1 MAAMLA
7 AVCLLC
13 AAPANATV
21 TNLLAYAP
29 SPLDNPLR
37 GLMPACSPA
46 SAVAG
51 FPHSLQYT
59 SLSVA
64 SVMTGP
70 TNFNWAQLEH
80 YITSATNDGCQLV
93 FRPYLDFPGAPTGIP
108 QYLLN
113 DGITTYLYAIDG
125 GGLCPDYYDPNLQ
138 AAVLGF
144 IAAMGAK
151 YDNDPR
157 IAFIEVGLLG
167 LWGEWHCD
175 GSVAGEW
182 APLAFQQQVL
192 AAYVAAFPNTKLL
205 VRYPVGPLNMYDNNS
220 IPMAC
225 NRALP
230 IGYHDDSFCTD
241 TLGSA
246 WTSFFVP
253 AEVTAGWAATNKW
266 MTSPI
271 GGQMTPSL
279 WTSVWQTPT
288 AAPTGQDFPSCVAA
302 THATYL
308 LDIGVFAAGWNTNA
322 GYQNA
327 LAGAALLGYELYVP
341 QVLDWIDVNT
351 DGSKTLYAAMFV
363 TNTGAAPFYY
373 NWQVEL
379 AAVDPFGNILAT
391 WFPSYQI
398 SKAVPGN
405 GIYQMWGPLP
415 GASTTVPFTLLAR
428 VINPL
433 PNGRPFRFAN
443 AAQDQTLK
451 GWLTL
456 GTMP

>member
-1 MAAMLA
+1 LA
-7 AVCLLC
+7 VICLLY
-13 AAPANATV
+13 AAPAKATV

-51 FPHSLQYT
+51 FPHSLQYG

-64 SVMTGP
+64 SVMTSP

-80 YITSATNDGCQLV
+80 WIASATNDGCQLV
-93 FRPYLDFPGAPTGIP
+93 FRPYLDFPGMPTGIP

-113 DGITTYLYAIDG
+113 GGLATYPYTIDG
-125 GGLCPDYYDPNLQ
+125 GGLCPDYTDANLQ
-138 AAVLGF
+138 AAVLKF
-144 IAAMGAK
+144 IAAMGAR

-167 LWGEWHCD
+167 FWGEWHCD
-175 GSVAGEW
+175 GSVANYW

-192 AAYVAAFPNTKLL
+192 AAYVAAFPTTKLL
-205 VRYPVGPLNMYDNNS
+205 VRYPVGGGNTYS
-220 IPMAC
+220 YRPMAD
-225 NRALP
+225 NANLP
-230 IGYHDDSFCTD
+230 VGYHDDSFCAD
-241 TLGSA
+241 TFGLPGSA
-246 WTSFFVP
+246 AFVP
-253 AEVTAGWAATNKW
+253 AEVSVGWGAANRW
-266 MTSPI
+266 LTSPI
-271 GGQMTPSL
+271 GAQLTTSL
-279 WTSVWQTPT
+279 TTAVWQNPT
-288 AAPTGQDFPSCVAA
+288 AAAAGEDFATCVAG
-302 THATYL
+302 THATYV
-308 LDIGVFAAGWNTNA
+308 LDTGVFAAGWNTNA
-322 GYQNA
+322 GYQNSVV
-327 LAGAALLGYELYVP
+327 GASLLGYELYVTQALNWV
-341 QVLDWIDVNT
+341 QVNA
-351 DGSKTLYAAMFV
+351 DGSKTLYSSMFV
-363 TNTGAAPFYY
+363 TNTGVAPFYY

-379 AAVDPFGNILAT
+379 AAVDPNGNILAT

-398 SKAVPGN
+398 TKAVPGN
-405 GIYQMWGPLP
+405 GIYQMWSALP
-415 GASTTVPFTLLAR
+415 GASTTVPFTLVAR